1 MIDLT
6 VYVNIVVVVIC
17 GCIGFAIKHITWL
30 QDLANSYIP
39 AILIAMGTILSIVD
53 AIMGGNAITLAV
65 IASGMVSGL
74 VSTGIHQLITRLAD
88 QISGSDT
95 K

>member
-1 MIDLT
+1 M
-6 VYVNIVVVVIC
+6 NIVVVVIC
-17 GCIGFAIKHITWL
+17 GCVGFGIKHIIWL
-30 QDLANSYIP
+30 QNLANDYIP

-53 AIMGGNAITLAV
+53 AMMGGGTITLAV

-74 VSTGIHQLITRLAD
+74 VSTGIHQLITRLAE
-88 QISGSDT
+88 QIGGSEA